1 MRVKV
6 EVTLDSSTEQQYADM
21 FAPIDLAH
29 GIPNAGD
36 EIVLDDVPY
45 VCTRRRFRYDIGG
58 RLTGVTIYVKR

>member
-6 EVTLDSSTEQQYADM
+6 DVVLDSTAERQYSDM

-36 EIVLDDVPY
+36 EIVLDDVAY
-45 VCTRRRFRYDIGG
+45 VCTRRRFRYDAAG
-58 RLTGVTIYVKR
+58 RLNGVTIYVKR